1 MKPAVTHLNLAHIEQ
16 SLKSVQKGFDKINK
30 QLDMARD
37 PMTDTVINNM
47 LSAFRYLDTLIDNS
61 DELFKSAGLTDL
73 LELNH
78 RVLCGEDA
86 RKRKEFAKHIAATE
100 EKFYA
105 HIGWLKDWYRRHRN
119 DSVHKRAAGV
129 YIGILCQPQLFIE
142 GNHRT
147 GSLIAGL
154 ELMRA
159 GEPPFVLDTKNA
171 VAYFNPS
178 TVIKLSDRRRYRDTL
193 FKMPGIKKRFG
204 KFLEKNARSDYL
216 LQAQ

>member
-1 MKPAVTHLNLAHIEQ
+1 MNKRLNLSQVEQ
-16 SLKSVQKGFDKINK
+16 SLKSVQKRFDKINK

-37 PMTDTVINNM
+37 PMTDAVIDNM
-47 LSAFRYLDTLIDNS
+47 LSAFRYLDTLIDKS
-61 DELFKSAGLTDL
+61 DKLFKPPELNDL

-78 RVLCGEDA
+78 RVLCGDDA

-105 HIGWLKDWYRRHRN
+105 HIAWLKDWYRRHCN
-119 DSVHKRAAGV
+119 DSVYKRAAGI

-154 ELMRA
+154 ELMRS

-171 VAYFNPS
+171 IAYFNPS

-204 KFLEKNARSDYL
+204 KFLQKNACENYL
-216 LQAQ
+216 LQDK